1 MTEPRIVPPNEAREI
16 LATPLSAHA
25 RVVPLLRALAHTA
38 AVLGEQVLEFQKT
51 QDAMCRDMDYFETQM
66 EKARADRDALGEQ
79 RDAALALHWP
89 VQAPGVNFAGDP
101 WDPYC
106 GGCHEECGYDAA
118 PTYPCRTARALG
130 VTDV

>member
-1 MTEPRIVPPNEAREI
+1 M
-16 LATPLSAHA
+16 
-25 RVVPLLRALAHTA
+25 LRALAHTA